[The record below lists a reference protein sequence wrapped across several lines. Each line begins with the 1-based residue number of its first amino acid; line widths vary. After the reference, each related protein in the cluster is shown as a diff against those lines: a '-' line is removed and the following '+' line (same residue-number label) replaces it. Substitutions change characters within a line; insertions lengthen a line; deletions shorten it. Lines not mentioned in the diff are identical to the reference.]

1 MAIIEGGLEI
11 QFPHMVKVKQ
21 NLTSCKLPAVADVL
35 RKQLSETQIR
45 RRIRPGMSVAVG
57 VGSRGI
63 TNLLTL
69 VKTTVEKLREY
80 GANPFIVPA
89 MGSHGEADP
98 EGQRQ
103 ILEAYGITEESL
115 GVPVLSSLDV
125 VELARTPDGVPV
137 YSDRLAFCADGVVP
151 VNRVKFHTHFR
162 GEVESGLLKM
172 LVIGFGK
179 HKGATA
185 VHACG
190 FHNFHRLIPEIGA
203 IILEKVPVLFGVAS
217 IEDAFDQTAEVA
229 VIEPGQFL
237 TQEKRMLRRAKE
249 IMARLRISPIDLLIV
264 DEIGKDI
271 SGAGFDP
278 NIVDRFP
285 GKGGNDLVTPTI
297 HKVLVLSLTEK
308 THGNACGL
316 GYADITVRSVVEKIN
331 RAATYTNA
339 VTAASPEEDI
349 DAAKIPLFLDTDRE
363 AVALGI
369 RLTNRTDPEKA
380 RVVRIKNTLQL
391 EEIMISESLIGEAVA
406 SNCQIISPLIGM
418 RFDSQ
423 GKIEPFL

>member
-21 NLTSCKLPAVADVL
+21 NLVSCKLPAVADVL
-35 RKQLSETQIR
+35 REQLSQAQIKK
-45 RRIRPGMSVAVG
+45 RIRPGMSVAVG

-63 TNLLTL
+63 TNLFDL
-69 VKTTVEKLREY
+69 VKTTVDKLIEY
-80 GANPFIVPA
+80 KARPFIVPA

-103 ILEAYGITEESL
+103 ILAAYGITEERL
-115 GVPVLSSLDV
+115 GVPILSSLDV
-125 VELARTPDGVPV
+125 VEVARTADGVPV
-137 YSDRLAFCADGVVP
+137 YFDKLAFHADGVIP

-172 LVIGFGK
+172 LVIGLGK
-179 HKGATA
+179 HKGATT
-185 VHACG
+185 VHTHG
-190 FHNFHRLIPEIGA
+190 FHNFYRLIPEIGS
-203 IILEKVPVLFGVAS
+203 IILREVPVLFGVAS
-217 IEDAFDQTAEVA
+217 VEDAFDQTAEVA
-229 VIEPGQFL
+229 VIEPEQFL
-237 TQEKRMLRRAKE
+237 AQEKRMLRRAKE
-249 IMARLRISPIDLLIV
+249 IMARLKVSPIDLLIV

-278 NIVDRFP
+278 NIVDRFT
-285 GKGGNDLVTPTI
+285 GKGANDLITPTI
-297 HKVLVLSLTEK
+297 HKVVVLGLTEK

-316 GYADITVRSVVEKIN
+316 GYADITVRSVVERIN

-339 VTAASPEEDI
+339 LTAAAPEEDI

-369 RLTNRTDPEKA
+369 KLTNRTSPEKA
-380 RVVRIKNTLQL
+380 RVVRIRNTLQM
-391 EEIMISESLIGEAVA
+391 EEIMVSESLLGEAVEN
-406 SNCQIISPLIGM
+406 NCEVIGPLTDM
-418 RFDSQ
+418 KFDSH